1 MLNKLRMNWKI
12 TILSFGIVLFAIC
25 IGGIIIMG
33 NIIQLKEEEL
43 GKRLLVTGMVV
54 AQLPSVKEGI
64 INPNKASEI
73 NSTVEHIRIIN
84 DMDYIVVM
92 NMDGVRLT
100 HPLSSQIGT
109 VSKGLDERS
118 AFAEHT
124 YLSKAKGE
132 LGKALRGFVP
142 VMNENHEQIG
152 VVLVGHLLPRMS
164 QILSDMIGQVYITIL
179 LSLLFG
185 ALGSWLLAGHIKKQ
199 MFQLEPQE
207 IARLLVERTATFHA
221 MHEGV
226 IAIDSS
232 GKITIFN
239 EKAKQMLKIEEN
251 VIGQPIQEVIS
262 DTRLP
267 EILQKNEPIYNQEF
281 QIGPTL
287 ILSNRVPI
295 KVGEQTVGAVAIF
308 QDRTEMTRLAE
319 ELTGVKQFVDAL
331 RVQNHEYMNK
341 LHTIGGLIQ
350 LDHKEK
356 ALDYLFHITEQRT
369 ELMSFLNRQI
379 SDENISG
386 LLLGKISRG
395 KELGI
400 EVSID
405 RQSRVETFPAL
416 LDHHDIAVLLGNLIE
431 NAFDS
436 LKNMTGDVNRD
447 KYVFISLEQDDNVFS
462 ILVEDN
468 GSGMEQAILERIF
481 ERGFTT
487 KQGAGRGI
495 GLYLI
500 HSIIEKGNGD
510 CKIDSVPSQ
519 GTSFIITFP
528 MTGKAEA

>member
-1 MLNKLRMNWKI
+1 MDMN
-12 TILSFGIVLFAIC
+12 
-25 IGGIIIMG
+25 
-33 NIIQLKEEEL
+33 
-43 GKRLLVTGMVV
+43 R
-54 AQLPSVKEGI
+54 
-64 INPNKASEI
+64 
-73 NSTVEHIRIIN
+73 
-84 DMDYIVVM
+84 
-92 NMDGVRLT
+92 VRLS
-100 HPLSSQIGT
+100 HPLSNQIGT
-109 VSKGLDERS
+109 VSDGLDERS

-132 LGKALRGFVP
+132 LGTALRGFVP
-142 VMNENHEQIG
+142 VMNEKHEQIG
-152 VVLVGHLLPRMS
+152 VVLVGHLLPKMS
-164 QILSDMIGQVYITIL
+164 QILSDLIAQVYITLL
-179 LSLLFG
+179 LSLLFS
-185 ALGSWLLAGHIKKQ
+185 AWGSWLLAGHIKKQ
-199 MFQLEPQE
+199 MFQLEPHE

-226 IAIDSS
+226 IAIDST

-239 EKAKQMLKIEEN
+239 DKAKQMLKIEGN
-251 VIGQPIQEVIS
+251 VIGKPIREVVS

-281 QIGPTL
+281 QIGTAL
-287 ILSNRVPI
+287 ILSNHVPI

-341 LHTIGGLIQ
+341 LHTISGLIQ

-356 ALDYLFHITEQRT
+356 ALDYLFRITEQHT
-369 ELMSFLNRQI
+369 EIMSFLNRQI
-379 SDENISG
+379 SDENVSG

-400 EVSID
+400 EVNID
-405 RQSRVETFPAL
+405 RQSSVKTFPTL
-416 LDHHDIAVLLGNLIE
+416 LDHHDIVVLLGNLIE

-436 LKNMTGDVNRD
+436 LKDVNGDMSRD
-447 KYVFISLEQDDNVFS
+447 KHVFISLEQDYNVFS

-468 GSGMEQAILERIF
+468 GCGMEQSTQERIF

-500 HSIIEKGNGD
+500 HSIVEKGNGD
-510 CKIDSVPSQ
+510 CKIDSVPSY
-519 GTSFIITFP
+519 GTSFLITFP
-528 MTGKAEA
+528 MEGKAEVGDDK